1 MDVMDV
7 VQTSLREKNMRFKRE
22 NGLIYYTEDD
32 TEDEIIYDES
42 GFSSGAGVSKE
53 VKWKIAGRIGHPL
66 TDKFVKLLKGELDE
80 NCSLCREC

>member
-1 MDVMDV
+1 MDVMDA
-7 VQTSLREKNMRFKRE
+7 VQIFLRGKNMRFKRE

-32 TEDEIIYDES
+32 KNEVIYDES
-42 GFSSGAGVSKE
+42 GFSSGAGVSKK

-80 NCSLCREC
+80 SCGLCREC